1 MNNITLPPYIWYVA
15 IPILLALLYIA
26 SLKLPLR
33 NILNFVFRLLSDLIN
48 DAEKSFQDF
57 LMAIVPYAVPVIP
70 AYLTVDHVHNY
81 MDFPTWVAWTAGF
94 VVEAFGI
101 TAITTAIKF
110 YYHNQKYKKDDNKA
124 PFLPALLAYVFY
136 VVIVITVN
144 VILEAVSGSRSGWV
158 IVTIALFTLLSVPS
172 GVLIA
177 IRTQYSQV
185 LENIEIRYGTKKP
198 SGHTNNQQPMP
209 APANGGTYREK
220 HASDYKDKILSMLD
234 AEYGKSGSVL
244 TPKQI
249 TSRLKINHAN
259 NKGYVSTVT
268 KEWKQG
274 KGI

>member
-1 MNNITLPPYIWYVA
+1 MELPVYFWYIAIPVFVA
-15 IPILLALLYIA
+15 ILYVV

-33 NILNFVFRLLSDLIN
+33 NMLNFVFRLLSDLIN

-57 LMAIVPYAVPVIP
+57 LMAIVPYAVPIIP

-101 TAITTAIKF
+101 TAITTAIRF
-110 YYHNQKYKKDDNKA
+110 YYHNQKYKKVDNKA

-136 VVIVITVN
+136 VLIVITVN
-144 VILEAVSGSRSGWV
+144 VILEWVSGSRSGWV
-158 IVTIALFTLLSVPS
+158 ILTIALFTLLSVPS

-185 LENIEIRYGTKKP
+185 LENIETRYAK
-198 SGHTNNQQPMP
+198 NP
-209 APANGGTYREK
+209 APHGNQNQPLPSTGGTYREK
-220 HASDYKDKILSMLD
+220 HASDYRDKILSMLD
-234 AEYGKSGSVL
+234 AEYGKSGNVL
-244 TPKQI
+244 SPKQV
-249 TSRLKINHAN
+249 TERLKIPHAN
-259 NKGYVSTVT
+259 NKGYVSTLT
-268 KEWKQG
+268 SEWKRD

>member
-1 MNNITLPPYIWYVA
+1 MNNIPVYVWYIVA
-15 IPILLALLYIA
+15 PVAFAILYFA
-26 SLKLPLR
+26 STRLPLR
-33 NILNFVFRLLSDLIN
+33 NILNFIFRLLSDLIN

-70 AYLTVDHVHNY
+70 AYLTVDHVHRY

-110 YYHNQKYKKDDNKA
+110 YYHNRRYKHQDNKA
-124 PFLPALLAYVFY
+124 PFLPALLAYAFY
-136 VVIVITVN
+136 VLVVISVN

-158 IVTIALFTLLSVPS
+158 ILTIALFTLLSVPS

-185 LENIEIRYGTKKP
+185 LENVENRYGKKKMDSTP
-198 SGHTNNQQPMP
+198 QPVP
-209 APANGGTYREK
+209 DASGTYREK
-220 HASDYKDKILSMLD
+220 PASHYHDKIIELLE
-234 AEYGKSGSVL
+234 AEYSRSNQVL
-244 TPKQI
+244 PPKEI
-249 TSRLKINHAN
+249 TQRLRINHAR
-259 NKGYVSTVT
+259 NKGYVSTLT
-268 KEWKQG
+268 REWKTR